1 VNEQGDF
8 VGSLNDT
15 QLFGKLIEN
24 PDLKLETVNKVVQAP
39 FPFVS
44 NDTPIE
50 EICKLI
56 TKDVNAVLVKSLAG
70 EVHIIT
76 KQDVIDALN

>member
-1 VNEQGDF
+1 
-8 VGSLNDT
+8 
-15 QLFGKLIEN
+15 LIEH
-24 PDLKLETVNKVVQAP
+24 PELKQEKVIQVIQPP
-39 FPFVS
+39 FPFVHP
-44 NDTPIE
+44 DTTLD
-50 EICKLI
+50 EISKLI